1 MSWRLTLV
9 LAAASGISNA
19 LRPHEKLDDTAMA
32 YALQLVRDRP
42 GVVID
47 VGANNGK
54 QSMMALLA
62 RRRVFAIECL
72 SSAYTDLLHIFRNVS
87 ADNITIVH
95 ACAGRKLELSVLNL
109 ADDSSSLFQHNVGM
123 GREAEKHMLVMQRE
137 SRSTE
142 SALVLP
148 LDLLFRTE
156 TVVLVKV
163 DTQGAEESVLGG
175 MQRILQQRPVV
186 MYEETNRFIRA
197 AGSSYTDVMVL
208 LQPLGYTCK
217 SFCDK
222 WCSKVN
228 ALALCAID
236 APFAL
241 IAHVRAPTGKRQ
253 GLQRPGYIMS
263 TQTVVK
269 WPASLHTRLDRC
281 LVHLVCR
288 SARRSVGLTLTTHGS
303 VFAAFRILASY
314 ARPCLALGCNFV

>member
-19 LRPHEKLDDTAMA
+19 LRPHERLDDKAMA

-54 QSMMALLA
+54 QSMMAVLA

-72 SSAYTDLLHIFRNVS
+72 SSAYTDLLRIFRNVS
-87 ADNITIVH
+87 ADNVTIVH

-109 ADDSSSLFQHNVGM
+109 ADDSSSLFQHNIGM
-123 GREAEKHMLVMQRE
+123 GREAEKHTLVMQRE

-142 SALVLP
+142 AALVLP

-175 MQRILQQRPVV
+175 MQRILQQHPVV

-197 AGSSYTDVMVL
+197 AGSSYTDGMVL
-208 LQPLGYTCK
+208 LRPLGYTCK
-217 SFCDK
+217 SFCEK

-228 ALALCAID
+228 ALAFVPWMLHFCLNCAMCVPPQARD
-236 APFAL
+236 K
-241 IAHVRAPTGKRQ
+241 VC
-253 GLQRPGYIMS
+253 S
-263 TQTVVK
+263 V
-269 WPASLHTRLDRC
+269 PA
-281 LVHLVCR
+281 V
-288 SARRSVGLTLTTHGS
+288 
-303 VFAAFRILASY
+303 
-314 ARPCLALGCNFV
+314 